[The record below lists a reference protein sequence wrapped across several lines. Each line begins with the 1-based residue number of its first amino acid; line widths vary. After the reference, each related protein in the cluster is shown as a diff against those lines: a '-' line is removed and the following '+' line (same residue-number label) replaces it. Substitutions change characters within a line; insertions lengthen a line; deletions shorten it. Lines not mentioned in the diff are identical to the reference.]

1 MNRQEIID
9 TLVSDEGITRATATK
24 AVDCTLR
31 TIGDALR
38 SGEDVTLRGFATFKV
53 VRTAPRKGRNIN
65 TGTPITVPAHKGVK
79 LILSKQLK
87 DAVRQG

>member
-1 MNRQEIID
+1 MNRQQIID
-9 TLVSDEGITRATATK
+9 TLVSDEGVTRATATK
-24 AVDCTLR
+24 AVDR
-31 TIGDALR
+31 TFRAISSALAN
-38 SGEDVTLRGFATFKV
+38 GEDVTLRGFATFKV

-65 TGTPITVPAHKGVK
+65 TGTPITVPAHNAVK